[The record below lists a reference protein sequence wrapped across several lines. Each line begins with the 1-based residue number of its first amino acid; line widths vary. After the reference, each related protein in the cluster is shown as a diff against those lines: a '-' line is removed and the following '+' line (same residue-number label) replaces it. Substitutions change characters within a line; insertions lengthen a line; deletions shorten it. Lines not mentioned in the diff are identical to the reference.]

1 MRTPTRLWRGLSLA
15 ALGFAVALVA
25 PAAADPVEDFY
36 RGKTVSVVIG
46 YSVGGGYDAYARLVA
61 RHMGKHIPGRP
72 NLVPQNMPGA
82 GSLRAAQYLYSVAPK
97 DGSVFGVVGR
107 GIPMEPL
114 FGRADFDSTK
124 FTWLGSAADEIS
136 VCAAW
141 HTSAVK
147 TWDDLMTKELVVG
160 GNGSGSDPD
169 VFALLVKNLFGAKIR
184 LVTGYPGSNDIGLAM
199 ERGEVSGRCG
209 WSWGSMKS
217 RSGDW
222 LKDKKINLLVQFA
235 LEKHSELPN
244 VPLIM
249 DYAKTEAQR
258 QILKL
263 IMARQ
268 VTGRPFFGP
277 PGIPDDR
284 KRALRAAFDATM
296 RDPEFLAEAAKAKM
310 EVDPVSG
317 EKVEALLVELYRTPK
332 AVIDE
337 ASRAIQN

>member
-1 MRTPTRLWRGLSLA
+1 MQVLARGVPVVA
-15 ALGFAVALVA
+15 ALAFGFALAA
-25 PAAADPVEDFY
+25 PAAANPVEEFY

-61 RHMGKHIPGRP
+61 RHMGKHLPGRP

-97 DGSVFGVVGR
+97 DGTVFGVVGR

-124 FTWLGSAADEIS
+124 FTWLGSVTDEIS

-141 HTSAVK
+141 HSSPVK
-147 TWDDLMTKELVVG
+147 RWDELMTRELVVG

-169 VFALLVKNLFGAKIR
+169 VFALLLKNVFGAKIR

-209 WSWGSMKS
+209 WSWGSLKS
-217 RSGDW
+217 RNGDW

-235 LEKHSELPN
+235 LEKHPELPD

-249 DYAKTEAQR
+249 DYAKTEQQR

-268 VTGRPFFGP
+268 ITGRPFFGP

-284 KRALRAAFDATM
+284 KQALRAAFDATM
-296 RDPEFLAEAAKAKM
+296 KDAEFLAEAEKAKM

-317 EKVEALLVELYRTPK
+317 AKVEALLVELYQTPRN
-332 AVIDE
+332 VIEE
-337 ASRAIQN
+337 AARAIQN